1 MADRHI
7 LFTSPTVKSGATEA
21 AFELLPDGVSVV
33 TAEDGLACV
42 RKFVDL
48 VKSGVGP
55 LVTVIDYDTSE
66 ITAPSLALALR
77 SIERGFDVTP
87 AALMIRCD
95 ASDGDAVA
103 ALIPKLGRAVQLTKK
118 PGYTAEQQMKRLVKA
133 CEKVLV
139 QLKGRTKR

>member
-1 MADRHI
+1 M
-7 LFTSPTVKSGATEA
+7 
-21 AFELLPDGVSVV
+21 
-33 TAEDGLACV
+33 
-42 RKFVDL
+42 DL

-55 LVTVIDYDTSE
+55 LVTVIDYDTPE
-66 ITAPSLALALR
+66 IIGPSLALALR

-87 AALMIRCD
+87 AALIIRCD

-139 QLKGRTKR
+139 QLKGRAKR